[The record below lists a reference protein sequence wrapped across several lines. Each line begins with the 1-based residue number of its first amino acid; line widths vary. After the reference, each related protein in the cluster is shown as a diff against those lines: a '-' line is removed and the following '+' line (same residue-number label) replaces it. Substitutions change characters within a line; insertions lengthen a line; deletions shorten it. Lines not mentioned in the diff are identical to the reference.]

1 MTPMDRYLAI
11 ALLLSV
17 LPFALATS
25 ACDDKPKQSTQPT
38 PSATVYKAP
47 EALSAKASK
56 PEKPLPP
63 LQLQTFKGLGL
74 TFQYPAPYT
83 AETATSN
90 PELHQIAVDHN
101 KEPGVLTIRFNPKNP
116 GENLKL
122 DEIGEATRQRMD
134 PKASVAPSSLVVAG
148 KSYEARTIKSSQL
161 GLVGATD
168 VVAIV
173 PIEGTNYIVLTHV
186 SDDDAKRAQR
196 MFDKVLG
203 SLAKE

>member
-1 MTPMDRYLAI
+1 MDRYLPN
-11 ALLLSV
+11 ALVFLS
-17 LPFALATS
+17 LILAT
-25 ACDDKPKQSTQPT
+25 AGCDEKPKQSTEPT
-38 PSATVYKAP
+38 PSATVHKAP
-47 EALSAKASK
+47 EAASANSPTA
-56 PEKPLPP
+56 KPLPP
-63 LQLQTFKGLGL
+63 LELQTFRGLGL
-74 TFQYPAPYT
+74 TFRYPAPYT

-116 GENLKL
+116 GEILKL

-134 PKASVAPSSLVVAG
+134 PKATVAPSSLLVAG

-161 GLVGATD
+161 GLVAATD

-186 SDDDAKRAQR
+186 SDDDGKRAQR
-196 MFDKVLG
+196 MFDTVLG

>member
-1 MTPMDRYLAI
+1 MERYLPNT
-11 ALLLSV
+11 LLLT
-17 LPFALATS
+17 ALSLASAT
-25 ACDDKPKQSTQPT
+25 AGCDEKPKQSPETT
-38 PSATVYKAP
+38 PSATVFKTP
-47 EALSAKASK
+47 EASSSQSSK
-56 PEKPLPP
+56 PSKPLPP
-63 LQLQTFKGLGL
+63 LELQTFKGLGL

-90 PELHQIAVDHN
+90 PELHQVAVDHN
-101 KEPGVLTIRFNPKNP
+101 KEPGVLTIRFNPKEP
-116 GENLKL
+116 GEALKL

-134 PKASVAPSSLVVAG
+134 AKATVAPSNLVVAG
-148 KSYEARTIKSSQL
+148 KSYEARTIKSNQL

-186 SDDDAKRAQR
+186 SDDDAQRAQR
-196 MFDKVLG
+196 MFDTVLG